1 MAKWHLTRRAVDD
14 LDSIWQY
21 TVRKWSEQ
29 QADLYYNGL
38 VAEFQM
44 VVTAQNNFDREYA
57 EIRKGIFGH
66 HYRKHLIFY
75 RKTDNGD
82 VLIIRIL
89 HEQMDIKSKF
99 I

>member
-44 VVTAQNNFDREYA
+44 VVTAQNNFDREYT